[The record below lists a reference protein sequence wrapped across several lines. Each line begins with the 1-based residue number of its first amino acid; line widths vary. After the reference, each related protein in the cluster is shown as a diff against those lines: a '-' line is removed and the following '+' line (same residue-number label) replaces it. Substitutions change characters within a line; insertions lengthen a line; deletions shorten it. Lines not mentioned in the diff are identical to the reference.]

1 MRGSIRFS
9 DELVETRTVTLQT
22 FMTRI
27 GQHVEFKETV
37 ALKKFLTAYDEEWT
51 AVKAGFVPDEDG
63 ADTSGKGTSS
73 LHHWMTK
80 ARAKLATA
88 VGKELESTPEDA
100 TFAQLEAYIQVMHT
114 QIKAIH
120 KETAVLTKAAKDHGG
135 ALESIGKSFT
145 TLGEQ
150 KFTLAYTD
158 SLASMF
164 GKLADEIAEM
174 AGLWTKQSLVE
185 ETDLEDKFNLLV
197 LEVLAPKLALE
208 QRKTILWDY
217 TRKVNH
223 VRKQKILVDKG
234 KITEQE
240 LEVSKK
246 EALEVWVSV
255 ELISKRVQREMD
267 IWRSTFDDKLRTVMG
282 QYVEKTSEHYGL
294 VTSTWKSIGP
304 IIIEGSAGP
313 YTPPMPTAPPP
324 IAPSEVK
331 INEEAVFDNVVVAI

>member
-63 ADTSGKGTSS
+63 ADASGKGTSS

-246 EALEVWVSV
+246 EALDVWVSV